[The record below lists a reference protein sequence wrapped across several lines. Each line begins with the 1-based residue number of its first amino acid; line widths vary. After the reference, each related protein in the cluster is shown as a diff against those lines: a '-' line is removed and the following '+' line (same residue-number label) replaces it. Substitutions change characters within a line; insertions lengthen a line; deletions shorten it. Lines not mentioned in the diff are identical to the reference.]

1 MINGDS
7 SSRSGG
13 GGKFNYYKS
22 YKDAKEKPKNYGKKI
37 QRNHPIT
44 EYLSPEQM
52 KMFQKRYGP
61 DESDAMFDNNWSG
74 KNTIRSNPQR
84 RKLFVSDET
93 YALRG
98 SIDTVEVEPT
108 AWLDRAMF
116 QPPLLF
122 TESWWVYVIL
132 LFGIVISAL
141 ALVTM
146 VFVLC
151 CLALHPPKKEDD
163 DDGEEDRNDKNNSH
177 SRSRSPIGIISSW
190 FPTKDIDA

>member
-1 MINGDS
+1 
-7 SSRSGG
+7 
-13 GGKFNYYKS
+13 
-22 YKDAKEKPKNYGKKI
+22 
-37 QRNHPIT
+37 
-44 EYLSPEQM
+44 
-52 KMFQKRYGP
+52 MFKKRYGP
-61 DESDAMFDNNWSG
+61 DEEDAMFDNNWSG
-74 KNTIRSNPQR
+74 KNSIRSNTNV

-122 TESWWVYVIL
+122 SESWWVYVIL
-132 LFGIVISAL
+132 IFGIVISAL
-141 ALVTM
+141 ALATM

-163 DDGEEDRNDKNNSH
+163 DDDDNDNNEVEERNEKHNNSQ
-177 SRSRSPIGIISSW
+177 SRSRSPRMGIMLSSW